1 VWRASVTA
9 ALIAATVAAC
19 AGPGPRPPT
28 PPAQWQANAAQVV
41 EQLRGDIAA
50 AAIGGTSRAAAAKAL
65 ADVSD
70 LYGLLVAYSDVGGCR
85 AMVGAMGAPARVEA
99 AFAPVCVHLQRAAAL
114 FAVAARR
121 NDAVALVRAGR
132 EVALAQ
138 PPLVRAMLAVRRAQP
153 GTRGEK

>member
-1 VWRASVTA
+1 
-9 ALIAATVAAC
+9 
-19 AGPGPRPPT
+19 
-28 PPAQWQANAAQVV
+28 
-41 EQLRGDIAA
+41 
-50 AAIGGTSRAAAAKAL
+50 
-65 ADVSD
+65 
-70 LYGLLVAYSDVGGCR
+70 
-85 AMVGAMGAPARVEA
+85 
-99 AFAPVCVHLQRAAAL
+99 VCVHLQRAAAL